1 MKKLQGLL
9 GLVIALVLTGCA
21 TDKVQEPMLPVQQEA
36 KKVILYAS
44 RSEPVVEFVAEKFRK
59 AYPDYEL
66 EVHWV
71 GGGDA
76 LDELTQD
83 KKNVQGDIW
92 WGANQAELQGAV
104 REGLLRPIPE
114 DIQALVPDIYQ
125 ERKGRWMADSLF
137 PTVFVTHKE
146 TLAEKIPRKWE
157 FLVHRDYENQF
168 YFLVPEQDLTF
179 PLWLGAIMY
188 RKGYFQEEDGLQW
201 LRKLDANTAQYVDTT
216 SDLMRKILEEPGR
229 ITWMSLPEALKMRE
243 YEKLPIQIRAPLDS
257 QPVEISGVGLLDGA
271 PHPRGGELFLR
282 FLYSD
287 PMQAELMKKFY
298 QVSAR
303 QVIPESLRPAW
314 YAEWTIRPM
323 DLDWEWTAGNER
335 KNLVL
340 WEERVRGQGYWP
352 KPKVVVVPTSSK

>member
-1 MKKLQGLL
+1 MKKFQGLL
-9 GLVIALVLTGCA
+9 GLVIALLLTGCIA
-21 TDKVQEPMLPVQQEA
+21 SKVPEPIAPAQPEV
-36 KKVILYAS
+36 KKVVLYAS

-66 EVHWV
+66 EVRLI

-76 LDELTQD
+76 LDELIQAR
-83 KKNVQGDIW
+83 KKVQGDVW

-114 DIQALVPDIYQ
+114 DLQNLVPDVYRG
-125 ERKGRWMADSLF
+125 RKGRWMADSLF

-146 TLAEKIPRKWE
+146 TLIERIPRKWE
-157 FLVHRDYENQF
+157 SLVLREYENQL
-168 YFLVPEQDLTF
+168 YFLPPEQGLIF

-201 LRKLDANTAQYVDTT
+201 LRNLDANTAQYVDG
-216 SDLMRKILEEPGR
+216 SSKLMKKILEEPGR
-229 ITWMSLPEALKMRE
+229 VTWMSLPEALKMRE
-243 YEKLPIQIRAPLDS
+243 YNKLPIQIKVPLDS
-257 QPVEISGVGLLDGA
+257 QPVEISGVGLLEGA
-271 PHPRGGELFLR
+271 PHPLAGEVFLR

-287 PMQAELMKKFY
+287 PMQSELMKKFY
-298 QVSAR
+298 QVPAKQTMS
-303 QVIPESLRPAW
+303 ESFRPAW
-314 YAEWTIRPM
+314 YGEWVIRPM
-323 DLDWEWTAGNER
+323 DLDWEWIAANER

-352 KPKVVVVPTSSK
+352 KPKEVAVPTSLK